1 MLARHLFE
9 LVLTEEVE
17 RIGQRLKELKED
29 KEALKLFV
37 NAQRKEVEE
46 KEEHAQRCITFFT
59 SLSQDRSKDLDDA
72 RVRRK
77 NA

>member
-1 MLARHLFE
+1 MLI
-9 LVLTEEVE
+9 EEVE
-17 RIGQRLKELKED
+17 RIGQRMKELKED

-46 KEEHAQRCITFFT
+46 KEEHAQRCITFFA
-59 SLSQDRSKDLDDA
+59 SLSHDRSRDLDDA

-77 NA
+77 IA